1 MDADSSITS
10 SRYLNLKKSFK
21 LGIRSL
27 LTAFSKEDV
36 HNAFSAFTDA
46 EKESLY
52 RMFVHVIKSLH
63 GNIEE
68 EFDTLCRETEVCTAL
83 GTIDQLIEEQNLD
96 VLSTD
101 KTSIVETQEQISRAK
116 KDEIQYL
123 TSLLEKVQERN
134 KVMKNHIE
142 LAKTR
147 QDSTVRNDVVE
158 KLRSW
163 NSEYESY
170 NCSR

>member
-27 LTAFSKEDV
+27 LTAFSKE
-36 HNAFSAFTDA
+36 
-46 EKESLY
+46 
-52 RMFVHVIKSLH
+52 VIKSLH
-63 GNIEE
+63 GNI
-68 EFDTLCRETEVCTAL
+68 EVCTAL

-123 TSLLEKVQERN
+123 TSLLERVQERN

>member
-52 RMFVHVIKSLH
+52 CMFVHVIKSLH
-63 GNIEE
+63 GNI
-68 EFDTLCRETEVCTAL
+68 EVCTAL

-123 TSLLEKVQERN
+123 TSLLERVQERN

>member
-27 LTAFSKEDV
+27 LTAFSKE
-36 HNAFSAFTDA
+36 
-46 EKESLY
+46 
-52 RMFVHVIKSLH
+52 VIKSLH

-68 EFDTLCRETEVCTAL
+68 QFDTLCRETEVCTAL

-123 TSLLEKVQERN
+123 TSLLERVQERN